1 MAGGLGLEGGG
12 AVDDRSHRAGV
23 VGPFGQSGGDIEPRQ
38 RLGGLDG
45 VGRRRATSRQAS
57 KAASSMASTRSAAWA
72 MRASRSASSTVVKRT
87 WLARVWR
94 WMKVAFSGGW
104 MQRLGLALAVAST
117 K

>member
-1 MAGGLGLEGGG
+1 MA
-12 AVDDRSHRAGV
+12 RA
-23 VGPFGQSGGDIEPRQ
+23 
-38 RLGGLDG
+38 
-45 VGRRRATSRQAS
+45 
-57 KAASSMASTRSAAWA
+57 RSAAWA

-104 MQRLGLALAVAST
+104 NSGSALPAVAST